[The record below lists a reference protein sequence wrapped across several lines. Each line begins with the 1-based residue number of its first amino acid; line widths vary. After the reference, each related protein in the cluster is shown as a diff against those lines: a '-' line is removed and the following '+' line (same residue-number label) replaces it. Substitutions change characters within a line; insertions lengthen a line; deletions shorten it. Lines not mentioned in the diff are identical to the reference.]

1 MIRRYLPEYFQTWQW
16 KTKEES
22 TSDCTLS
29 IRSNQP
35 LLIPF
40 RSVNELCDLKQITR
54 KSRPTVE
61 NEISEISSIFTGYS
75 LPSAGTQP
83 IGLESAGCTGHWQV
97 LLLGSATMELSV
109 AQPWMRALERHCL
122 HTKLVMEYS
131 TLLSDIDTRYAL
143 RKLVQYLLPS
153 RRFSVVV
160 QQARLNRHRCV
171 PKQEACITS
180 VLVK

>member
-97 LLLGSATMELSV
+97 LLMGSATVELLV
-109 AQPWMRALERHCL
+109 AQPWMYALERRCL
-122 HTKLVMEYS
+122 HIKLVMEYS
-131 TLLSDIDTRYAL
+131 TLLSDNDTRYAVRSLTQCLML
-143 RKLVQYLLPS
+143 RS
-153 RRFSVVV
+153 TFSVIV
-160 QQARLNRHRCV
+160 
-171 PKQEACITS
+171 
-180 VLVK
+180 